1 MTQEAEPETL
11 SSLVAERVGTGR
23 GMTYRKFEQLA
34 VDPKDKTSPSRDT
47 LWKISHGRPIKVT
60 PAIVQAVAAALN
72 LPDARVQAAAA
83 YEYTGLVPTEVAGG
97 LVLHDPAV
105 DGDTPASEKA
115 VRQQSERARDSKDR

>member
-23 GMTYRKFEQLA
+23 GMTYRRFEELA

-47 LWKISHGRPIKVT
+47 LWKISHGRPIKVN
-60 PAIVQAVAAALN
+60 PSIVRAVAAALN

-83 YEYTGLVPTEVAGG
+83 YEYTGLVATEVAGG
-97 LVLHDPAV
+97 YVIHAPTV
-105 DGDTPASEKA
+105 EGDTTASEKA
-115 VRQQSERARDSKDR
+115 VQEQRAREVTDGD